1 MKITEKSLNWID
13 RISVIP
19 MVFISMACE
28 NKMLKYGMLIGYI
41 AVLVITS
48 TWYYMDNRP
57 IKKKDKIYLI
67 FMYII
72 AILGVAYCLLK
83 ISSKNY

>member
-1 MKITEKSLNWID
+1 MKITEKSLNRIY

-28 NKMLKYGMLIGYI
+28 NKMLKYGIVIGYI
-41 AVLVITS
+41 AVLVISSTS
-48 TWYYMDNRP
+48 YYMYNRP

-67 FMYII
+67 CMYVI
-72 AILGVAYCLLK
+72 AIFGVVYVFTRNFK
-83 ISSKNY
+83 